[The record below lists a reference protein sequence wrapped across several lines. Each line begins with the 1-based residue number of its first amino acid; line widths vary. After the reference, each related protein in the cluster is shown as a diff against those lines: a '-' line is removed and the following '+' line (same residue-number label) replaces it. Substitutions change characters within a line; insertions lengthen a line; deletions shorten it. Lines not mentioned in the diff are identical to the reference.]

1 MTRITCLLSAALA
14 AAAPPAAAAAQQ
26 PRYDLLITGGTVVD
40 GTGSPRLAADVA
52 VRGDRIVAVS
62 RSPLA
67 PADAAR
73 VVDASGLVVAPGFID
88 LHAHLEPLLDM
99 PDAESHVRQGVTTAL
114 GGPDGSSP
122 WPIGPY
128 LDSAQALG
136 LGLNVGVLV
145 GHNTIRSRVMR
156 TAARAPTT
164 DELQR
169 MRAMVAQAMG
179 EGAFGLSTGLAYV
192 PGTYSRTDE
201 VVALSRVAGDSG
213 GIYTSHMRDEA
224 SGLLASVAETMEIGR
239 LARLPVIITHHKA
252 AGRPQWG
259 LSVRTLA
266 MVDSARRAGAE
277 VWLDQYPYTGTQT
290 GISYLVPAWAL
301 ADGDSAF
308 ARRAADPVLR
318 DSILRGIVHQIRVE
332 RGFEDLR
339 FVQFANVS
347 WSPTLQGR
355 TLQDWAVERGLAPT
369 PETGA
374 ELVVDAVLRG
384 GARVV
389 YHVLDEAD
397 VQRIM
402 RHPAAMI
409 ASDGRLNR
417 LGDGHPHP
425 RAYGTFPRVLGRYA
439 RDLGVLTLEQ
449 AVHKMT
455 GMPAA
460 RLRLADRGRVAEG
473 AAADLV
479 VFDPATVADRGTFE
493 APHQWPQ
500 GIRWVV
506 VNGVIALEPAGPTGA
521 RGGRALRRPR
531 R

>member
-1 MTRITCLLSAALA
+1 MIRVTRLLTAALLGA
-14 AAAPPAAAAAQQ
+14 AGPAGAAAQQ
-26 PRYDLLITGGTVVD
+26 PRYDLLIAGGTVID
-40 GTGSPRLAADVA
+40 GTGAPRFAADVA
-52 VRGDRIVAVS
+52 IRGGRVVAVS
-62 RSPLA
+62 RTPLA

-73 VVDASGLVVAPGFID
+73 VLDATGLIVAPGFID
-88 LHAHLEPLLDM
+88 LHAHLEPLLEM

-114 GGPDGSSP
+114 GGPDGGSP
-122 WPIGPY
+122 WPIGRY
-128 LDSAQALG
+128 LDSAQARG
-136 LGLNVGVLV
+136 LGLNVGLLV
-145 GHNTIRSRVMR
+145 GHNTIRARVMR
-156 TAARAPTT
+156 TAARAPTP
-164 DELQR
+164 DELAR
-169 MRAMVAQAMG
+169 MRGMVAQAMG
-179 EGAFGLSTGLAYV
+179 DGAFGISTGLAYV
-192 PGTYSRTDE
+192 PGAYSRTDE
-201 VVALSRVAGDSG
+201 VVALARVAGDSG

-224 SGLLASVAETMEIGR
+224 SGLVQSVAETMEIGR
-239 LARLPVIITHHKA
+239 LGRLPVVITHHKA

-259 LSVRTLA
+259 MSARTLA
-266 MVDSARRAGAE
+266 MVDSARLAGAE
-277 VWLDQYPYTGTQT
+277 IWLDQYPYTGTQT

-308 ARRAADPVLR
+308 RRRVADPALR
-318 DSILRGIVHQIRVE
+318 DSIVRGIVHNIRWE

-347 WSPTLQGR
+347 WNPSLQGR
-355 TLQDWAVERGLAPT
+355 TLQDWAVERGLTPN

-402 RHPAAMI
+402 RHPTTMI

-439 RDLGVLTLEQ
+439 RDLGVLSLEQ

-455 GMPAA
+455 LMPAQ

-479 VFDPATVADRGTFE
+479 VFDAATVADRGTFE

-506 VNGVIALEPAGPTGA
+506 VNGVVTLGPDGLTGERA
-521 RGGRALRRPR
+521 GRALRRPGR
-531 R
+531 